1 LVARGDAL
9 QGVAY
14 ALAVPGQPAE
24 GRYLHLKPELGD
36 APDEARQ
43 VRFASADA
51 EVAVAFARA
60 VAAVAEAWRAG
71 AMFARVAEP
80 DGTDGRGCKY
90 CSVAE
95 ACLRDDSGFRR
106 RLVAWLAA
114 EDPTATPIETA
125 ARRLWRLGVENVEEE
140 P

>member
-1 LVARGDAL
+1 
-9 QGVAY
+9 
-14 ALAVPGQPAE
+14 VPGQPAE

-36 APDEARQ
+36 APEEARQ
-43 VRFASADA
+43 VRI
-51 EVAVAFARA
+51 ARVMPAPSRSLA

-125 ARRLWRLGVENVEEE
+125 ARRLWRLGVENAEEE

>member
-1 LVARGDAL
+1 
-9 QGVAY
+9 
-14 ALAVPGQPAE
+14 
-24 GRYLHLKPELGD
+24 
-36 APDEARQ
+36 
-43 VRFASADA
+43 
-51 EVAVAFARA
+51 
-60 VAAVAEAWRAG
+60 
-71 AMFARVAEP
+71 MFARVEEP
-80 DGTDGRGCKY
+80 DGTDGRGCDY

-125 ARRLWRLGVENVEEE
+125 ARRLWRLGVEIAEEE